1 MFDAAEFIFIQEI
14 PARFSLFFDII
25 FKFMLKDHSFFYFNI
40 EVIMIENKYYKSW
53 YIFNLLYL

>member
-25 FKFMLKDHSFFYFNI
+25 FKFMLKDQSFFYFKI
-40 EVIMIENKYYKSW
+40 EVIMI
-53 YIFNLLYL
+53 